1 MGRACTAQEYVAGS
15 GQRWPKKDASLVG
28 EIDHGNSIVTNK
40 LDDTCLNSIN
50 YSFVQQNWDGH
61 YLCDRLNSTV
71 QTRSNDSFFEDAL
84 SQHSLLKFIIV
95 SQFALRN
102 GISLLSFAFSVSSS
116 T

>member
-61 YLCDRLNSTV
+61 YLCDRLRSK
-71 QTRSNDSFFEDAL
+71 TRDIL
-84 SQHSLLKFIIV
+84 PVSLKIILARKQCEYV
-95 SQFALRN
+95 ENVIQNMSEVFRV
-102 GISLLSFAFSVSSS
+102 F
-116 T
+116 